1 MLTSKRIGQSPQ
13 RPVRA
18 ASASGVT
25 VERISLR
32 GRTRCRG
39 RSRRRTDGAAAAFA
53 IPDPPR
59 LAFTALPAIGRLQL
73 GMNMSTRGERIR
85 QALTER
91 AVHKQQALAAEL
103 NVHESAITRWKEGKP
118 ISLDNAVAFGAVL
131 DVSLDWLLLGRG
143 TIDGHRSI
151 SAADQVL
158 RHIAGRLSPRALTLL
173 QSFVDAVAE
182 DIR

>member
-1 MLTSKRIGQSPQ
+1 
-13 RPVRA
+13 
-18 ASASGVT
+18 
-25 VERISLR
+25 
-32 GRTRCRG
+32 
-39 RSRRRTDGAAAAFA
+39 
-53 IPDPPR
+53 
-59 LAFTALPAIGRLQL
+59 
-73 GMNMSTRGERIR
+73 MSTRGERIR